1 MPHILLCDGRCS
13 LARGSMH
20 PPIQFTPQE
29 GFDSDTSFDWAFR
42 DPVATKGFSA
52 SLYMPVRGVAW
63 PTAFGEE
70 IESDDKD
77 LLMGEMALQTLR
89 TWKFHMNIHKTRV
102 DNSVEIS
109 TDYLWNMTLVS
120 TVILWISH
128 TNILDIT
135 IHSSDKSTEA
145 DCILHNMP
153 TIYT

>member
-70 IESDDKD
+70 IERDDKD
-77 LLMGEMALQTLR
+77 LLMGEMA
-89 TWKFHMNIHKTRV
+89 
-102 DNSVEIS
+102 DNVGFVIS
-109 TDYLWNMTLVS
+109 LEPEKRFLGAESSGVWN
-120 TVILWISH
+120 
-128 TNILDIT
+128 
-135 IHSSDKSTEA
+135 
-145 DCILHNMP
+145 
-153 TIYT
+153 